1 METAK
6 NRINENRKFLFCWE
20 RFPFGLNGIH
30 RWEVNINV
38 LWLHQTPLASA
49 DSIDG
54 GTVSAHYITVQPLP
68 PEHIHKRCPVG
79 TFELFKAGRLLDT
92 PGLGIVQKVDHL
104 DSFNGFL
111 TVSNTPNDLHG

>member
-1 METAK
+1 MIEGSSIFQPVLETAK
-6 NRINENRKFLFCWE
+6 DGIDENGKFPFCGDRFLF
-20 RFPFGLNGIH
+20 RLKGIH
-30 RWEVNINV
+30 RWEVDIDV

-68 PEHIHKRCPVG
+68 PEHIHKRCPIG
-79 TFELFKAGRLLDT
+79 AFELLQALRLLDT

-104 DSFNGFL
+104 NSFNGF
-111 TVSNTPNDLHG
+111 